1 MDLWD
6 VGKKLQQDLIE
17 DVLEHY
23 PGGTDAANVLFG
35 SFAQAM
41 LALSIE
47 MERTHENFNEEALE
61 AMIAHARDQIKNFR
75 DTAGELM
82 EEDDERDNTND
93 DK

>member
-1 MDLWD
+1 MGRWKE
-6 VGKKLQQDLIE
+6 VKQDLIE

-23 PGGTDAANVLFG
+23 PGGTDAANVLWVRF
-35 SFAQAM
+35 AM

-75 DTAGELM
+75 DTAGEPM